1 MGSRLF
7 KIFTLLLIASIIGWF
22 AYEEYLKQQV
32 REAAKDFG
40 YELSESELKEWVQR
54 NKVYNRVDRF
64 DEDIKVFIQED
75 KNSRPPEGA
84 FLFIGSSSIRLWKNL
99 AQDMAPLPTINR
111 GFGGAHT
118 KHINRHKEEI
128 VFKYKPKA
136 IIFFCGSNDING
148 LSSPKKVF
156 NEFVKFYESVE
167 QALPETKVFAIS
179 IQPSPN
185 RFNQRSRQIKWNDLV
200 ESHAEENDNLY
211 YVDVSEPMLSEDNKP
226 MPIFYT
232 SDKLHMNEKGY
243 ELWTGILRKVLQ
255 ENYPEDFKN

>member
-7 KIFTLLLIASIIGWF
+7 KIFILLLIASIIGWF
-22 AYEEYLKQQV
+22 ASEEYLKQQV
-32 REAAKDFG
+32 RNAAKDFG

-75 KNSRPPEGA
+75 KISKPSEGA
-84 FLFIGSSSIRLWKNL
+84 FLFIGSSSIRLWKDL
-99 AQDMAPLPTINR
+99 ARDMAPLPTINR

-167 QALPETKVFAIS
+167 QALPGTKVFAIS

-200 ESHAEENDNLY
+200 
-211 YVDVSEPMLSEDNKP
+211 
-226 MPIFYT
+226 
-232 SDKLHMNEKGY
+232 
-243 ELWTGILRKVLQ
+243 
-255 ENYPEDFKN
+255 